1 MRSPSV
7 TFFRG
12 EYFPSRMPTKRP
24 KLRHESRSVTQRRRK
39 TPLLKPKIQVVRLP
53 FKVVEVEKLPECD
66 STVGGIN
73 KFAAED
79 PKYAIPYPYKPHVLL
94 IDSRLKAESKEK
106 TIKHEKAEAT
116 IMATLRNLKRRGIN
130 HIDYDSAHLLTNRL
144 DFIYG
149 NTFSSKKKRGKE
161 VTVRTQGLH
170 TRRKPPQTRNT

>member
-1 MRSPSV
+1 
-7 TFFRG
+7 
-12 EYFPSRMPTKRP
+12 MPTKRP
-24 KLRHESRSVTQRRRK
+24 KLEHKSRSVNQRRRK
-39 TPLLKPKIQVVRLP
+39 TPLLKPKIRVVRLP

-79 PKYAIPYPYKPHVLL
+79 PKYAIPYPYQANVLL
-94 IDSRLKAESKEK
+94 IDSRLKAESREK

-144 DFIYG
+144 
-149 NTFSSKKKRGKE
+149 TSSTATPSPARKREGKK
-161 VTVRTQGLH
+161 
-170 TRRKPPQTRNT
+170 